1 MSPPAGRRPDTLDD
15 RSAYADRRRFLVP
28 VAYGFLSTYPP
39 TQCGLATFSAAMVRS
54 LTTPGSGDR
63 GGVVR
68 VVDGPTMSA
77 RPNVVGHL
85 DRTAGSAARAASALN
100 TFDVAIV
107 QHDFEIYS
115 GDDGEDLLDVL
126 EAVRIPVI
134 VVAHAVLA
142 EPTPHQR
149 QTLER
154 VVAAADAVVTMTVA
168 ARDRLIQGYGVDSTK
183 VSIIPHGADVRG
195 STTFLDDERPM
206 ILTWGLLGPG
216 KGIEWA
222 VDGLQRI
229 RRLCPLPRYV
239 VAGQTHPRV
248 RTRHGERYRLQLGLR
263 AKAGG
268 VSNMV
273 SFPGSYL
280 DEQVLAAMIQQA
292 SVVVLP
298 YDSREQATSGVLVE
312 AIAAGKPV
320 IATRFPHA
328 VEVLSSGAGI
338 LVPQC
343 DGTAIGDAMYRVL
356 TDPDLARNMSDE
368 AHRLA
373 PAMSWSA
380 VAGTYRHLAHQLLA
394 DGARSGRLL
403 PNGATV

>member
-1 MSPPAGRRPDTLDD
+1 MS
-15 RSAYADRRRFLVP
+15 
-28 VAYGFLSTYPP
+28 VAYGLLSTYPP
-39 TQCGLATFSAAMVRS
+39 TQCGLATFSDAMLRS
-54 LTTPGSGDR
+54 LTTPGSGDG

-68 VVDGPTMSA
+68 VVDGPTRSA
-77 RPNVVGHL
+77 RPHVVAHL
-85 DRTAGSAARAASALN
+85 DRTAGSAARAAATLN

-107 QHDFEIYS
+107 QHEYGIYS
-115 GDDGEDLLDVL
+115 GADGEDVLEVL

-134 VVAHAVLA
+134 VVAHTVLA

-168 ARDRLIQGYGVDSTK
+168 AQDRLIRGYRVDSTK
-183 VSIIPHGADVRG
+183 VSVIPHGADIR
-195 STTFLDDERPM
+195 SSISPLDGERPL

-229 RRLCPLPRYV
+229 RRLRPLPRYV

-248 RTRHGERYRLQLGLR
+248 RMRQGERYRLQLGLR

-268 VSNMV
+268 VSNLV
-273 SFPGSYL
+273 SFPGAYL
-280 DEQVLAAMIQQA
+280 DEQALAAMVRQA
-292 SVVVLP
+292 SVVLLP
-298 YDSREQATSGVLVE
+298 YDSREQVTSGVLVE

-338 LVPQC
+338 LVPHY
-343 DGTAIGDAMYRVL
+343 DGPAIGDAMYRVL
-356 TDPDLARNMSDE
+356 TDLDLARRMSDE
-368 AHRLA
+368 ARRLA
-373 PAMSWSA
+373 PAMSWGT
-380 VAGTYRHLAHQLLA
+380 VAGTYRRLAHQLLA

-403 PNGATV
+403 TNGATV

>member
-1 MSPPAGRRPDTLDD
+1 MS
-15 RSAYADRRRFLVP
+15 

-39 TQCGLATFSAAMVRS
+39 TQCGLATFSAAMLRS

-68 VVDGPTMSA
+68 VVDGPTRSA
-77 RPNVVGHL
+77 RPHVVGHL
-85 DRTAGSAARAASALN
+85 DRAAGSAGRAAAALN

-107 QHDFEIYS
+107 QHEFGIYS
-115 GDDGEDLLDVL
+115 GADGEDLLDVL
-126 EAVRIPVI
+126 AAVRIPVI
-134 VVAHAVLA
+134 IVAHTVLA

-154 VVAAADAVVTMTVA
+154 FVAAAQAVVTMTVA
-168 ARDRLIQGYGVDSTK
+168 ARDRLVRGYRVDSTK
-183 VSIIPHGADVRG
+183 VSVIPHGADLPG
-195 STTFLDDERPM
+195 STTSLDDGRPL

-229 RRLCPLPRYV
+229 RRLHPLPRYV

-248 RTRHGERYRLQLGLR
+248 RARQGERYRLQLGLR

-268 VSNMV
+268 VSHLV
-273 SFPGSYL
+273 SFPGAYL
-280 DEQVLAAMIQQA
+280 DEQALAAMVHKA
-292 SVVVLP
+292 SVVLLP
-298 YDSREQATSGVLVE
+298 YDSREQVSSGVLVE
-312 AIAAGKPV
+312 AVAAGKPV

-343 DGTAIGDAMYRVL
+343 DGPAIGDAMYRVL
-356 TDPDLARNMSDE
+356 TDPDLAGRMSDE
-368 AHRLA
+368 ARRLA
-373 PAMSWSA
+373 PAMSWST
-380 VAGTYRHLAHQLLA
+380 VAGTYRRLAHQLLA
-394 DGARSGRLL
+394 DGDRSGRLL
-403 PNGATV
+403 TNGATV